1 MSVKEALLRC
11 IVVLSEIYISKEVE
25 AGRATKNGQVLVNN
39 SRIM

>member
-11 IVVLSEIYISKEVE
+11 IVVLSKSYVSKEVE
-25 AGRATKNGQVLVNN
+25 AGQATKMGQVLVTN